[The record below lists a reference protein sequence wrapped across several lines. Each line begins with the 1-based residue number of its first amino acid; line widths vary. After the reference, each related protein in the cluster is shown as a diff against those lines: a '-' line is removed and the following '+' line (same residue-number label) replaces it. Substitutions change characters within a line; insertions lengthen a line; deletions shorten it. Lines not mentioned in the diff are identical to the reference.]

1 MNIIFVVS
9 DTFRR
14 DHLPCYG
21 NSEVITPNLH
31 RFAESA
37 LIFEDCYAASF
48 PTVPAR
54 ADLFTGRYTFVYLPW
69 GPLPQAEVTLPDLI
83 SAAGYNT
90 AAIADTPFLA
100 RRGYGQ
106 DRGFKEFIYIRGQLH
121 GTERAYR
128 QRQRQVSEIDGYCAP
143 KTFKEA
149 ADWLERHHEQPFFL
163 YIDTWDP
170 HEPWD
175 PPAYYVKPHLPEYKG
190 EVVAPN
196 YWNYA
201 DDGLSERDLEI
212 ARACYKGEIAMVD
225 HWFGYLLG
233 RVRVLN
239 LLENTA
245 IFFLSDHGFY
255 FGEHGLFGKRRFRWP
270 DGSGFDEGF
279 AKGLT
284 VQQRQVH
291 RSPLHNELVQVPLLA
306 YLPGQPGRRVPG
318 ILSLPDLMPTLLQLL
333 DIPIPARVQAK
344 SALPLL
350 EGEKLHD
357 IVVSSA
363 PFEEVGEL
371 SRTVDGQNRVV
382 VQVSPSS
389 ITDGEWDLL
398 YGVEGQAVELYRAKE
413 DPGHRHDLSAA
424 QPAVVARLHGQYVD
438 WLRSIDTPA
447 RFLEPR
453 LQL

>member
-1 MNIIFVVS
+1 MNIIVVVS

-21 NSEVITPNLH
+21 AVDVISPNLD
-31 RFAESA
+31 RFARSA

-54 ADLFTGRYTFVYLPW
+54 ADLMTGRYTFAYLPW
-69 GPLPQAEVTLPDLI
+69 APLPQDETTLADMI

-106 DRGFKEFIYIRGQLH
+106 ERGFKEFIYVRGQLH
-121 GTERAYR
+121 GTEMEYR
-128 QRQRQVSEIDGYCAP
+128 RQQRHVSEIEGYCAP
-143 KTFKEA
+143 KTFTEA
-149 ADWLERHHEQPFFL
+149 AAWLERHHEKPFFL

-175 PPAYYVKPHLPEYKG
+175 PPAYYVKPHLPNYQNQ
-190 EVVAPN
+190 VIAPT
-196 YWNYA
+196 YYDYA
-201 DDGLSERDLEI
+201 ADGLSENDLEI

-225 HWFGYLLG
+225 HWFGYLME

-284 VQQRQVH
+284 VHQRQVH
-291 RSPLHNELVQVPLLA
+291 RSPLHNELTQVPLLA
-306 YLPGQPGRRVPG
+306 YLPGMESRRVSG
-318 ILSLPDLMPTLLQLL
+318 LLSLPDLMPTILDLLE
-333 DIPIPARVQAK
+333 IPPSPRIQAQ

-350 EGEKLHD
+350 DGESIHD
-357 IVVSSA
+357 LIVTSA

-371 SRTVDGQNRVV
+371 SKTVDGQNRVV
-382 VQVSPSS
+382 VEVSPSS

-398 YGVEGQAVELYRAKE
+398 YAVEGQKSELYRSKE
-413 DPGHRHDLSAA
+413 DPGHLHDMSD
-424 QPAVVARLHGQYVD
+424 ARPEVIEALHRQYVD
-438 WLRSIDTPA
+438 WLIANDAPEQH
-447 RFLEPR
+447 LKPR
-453 LQL
+453 MRL